1 MTGRRA
7 LHLIQAP
14 LPGFL
19 VLSASVAL
27 VAACDGS
34 STGPDA
40 QGVVFVIEVVD
51 ETFRVR
57 IEDPDLIAQARRILA
72 GEEPQKIVTGQLAA
86 GDGGF
91 NDPWSWH
98 ILPGTVG
105 FAEAAIE
112 LCDGKPSFVED
123 DLTYWLNTVGTYCP
137 WSAQIIAEEG

>member
-1 MTGRRA
+1 MIPLA
-7 LHLIQAP
+7 LGA
-14 LPGFL
+14 F
-19 VLSASVAL
+19 A
-27 VAACDGS
+27 AACDDS
-34 STGPDA
+34 STGPDEQA
-40 QGVVFVIEVVD
+40 AVFIIEVVD
-51 ETFRVR
+51 ETFRIR
-57 IEDPDLIAQARRILA
+57 IEDPDLVAQARRILG

-98 ILPGTVG
+98 LVPETVG

-123 DLTYWLNTVGTYCP
+123 DLSYWLNTVGTYCP